1 MALTR
6 ILSLTISF
14 FVFCFTVEAQINDLK
29 GFVIDSLSGEAL
41 QYASIAI
48 KGKNTGT
55 TSNTDGSFGIPSVR
69 IKKGDSLVFNYMGY
83 EQKTIEIEPFID
95 SVPPVIKLLKQAYDL
110 PTLLVLPMEIEALFD
125 SLRNNI
131 PKNYPKHNMRQKMF
145 YRQWAQQ
152 NENGIYAE
160 ALLDVYKNS
169 YASKKLESH
178 SAFIKGRQFD
188 YIEDSDDR
196 LFINSMVNPS
206 ASASADPVRALPDF
220 MQKKTL
226 KKYDFR
232 IADIVM
238 YEGRR
243 VYKIVF
249 DQKSNLKEALLA
261 GELYI
266 DTDNFALVKG
276 VWRLSEKGRPY
287 IKVPFKARMAMKLL
301 GIEFEIYDF
310 DFTFLYR
317 PSEIGYVMYQN
328 ASNAHFKVE
337 RPKKKQHYNFKI
349 HNEVSL
355 VEMLEY
361 PGNEIPENKRY
372 SSDNTEWDIAE
383 GKYDIS
389 YWKGYPMVAPSQ
401 TIQKILE
408 QLAQR
413 KTKYKSLE

>member
-1 MALTR
+1 ML
-6 ILSLTISF
+6 LYQS
-14 FVFCFTVEAQINDLK
+14 AQTQPYFLH
-29 GFVIDSLSGEAL
+29 GVVVDSANREFL
-41 QYASIAI
+41 QYASVAI
-48 KGKNTGT
+48 KGKNKGT
-55 TSNTDGSFGIPSVR
+55 TSNTDGSFLISVNS
-69 IKKGDSLVFNYMGY
+69 ISKGDSLVFSYMGY
-83 EQKTIEIEPFID
+83 EQKTIEIEHFLD
-95 SVPPVIKLLKQAYDL
+95 SVPPEIELVKQAYEL

-131 PKNYPKHNMRQKMF
+131 PKNYPKYNMRQKMF

-152 NENGIYAE
+152 NDNGLYAE

-169 YASKKLESH
+169 YAAKKLESH

-188 YIEDSDDR
+188 YIEDSEDR
-196 LFINSMVNPS
+196 LFINSMVHPS
-206 ASASADPVRALPDF
+206 SSASADPVRALPDF

-232 IADIVM
+232 IADIVL

-243 VYKIVF
+243 TYKIVF
-249 DQKSNLKEALLA
+249 DQKADLKEALLA

-266 DTDNFALVKG
+266 DTDNYALVKG
-276 VWRLSEKGRPY
+276 IWRLSERGRPY

-317 PSEIGYVMYQN
+317 PSEIGYVLYQS

-337 RPKKKQHYNFKI
+337 RPKKKQSYNFTI
-349 HNEVSL
+349 HSEVSL

-361 PGNEIPENKRY
+361 PGKEIPENKRY
-372 SSDNTEWDIAE
+372 SSENTEWDIAE
-383 GKYDIS
+383 GRYDIS

-401 TIQKILE
+401 SIQIILE
-408 QLAQR
+408 KLAQR